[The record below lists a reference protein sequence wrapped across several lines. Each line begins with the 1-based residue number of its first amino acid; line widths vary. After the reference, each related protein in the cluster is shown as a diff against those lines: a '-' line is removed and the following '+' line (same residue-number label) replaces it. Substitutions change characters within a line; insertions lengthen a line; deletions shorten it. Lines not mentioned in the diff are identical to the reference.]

1 MSSTQRLTEYVR
13 TKTPCM
19 MVKYGDGE
27 EQSARGFSGKN
38 CNDTPYTPALAKSVR
53 ESFLYNIQQPNAM
66 VGKWYESKYWEELA
80 STIGAS
86 VPYVDNGTAIFTK
99 YDNPQQICEKV
110 ELYKAI
116 RDSSMRKIY
125 VANEFHHPACP
136 IFRIDHL
143 VEIHRSNWF
152 EQSFDDVLA
161 QTRALMEPGNT
172 LVLLSG
178 GIGAKYLLT
187 ELHRS
192 FPTCLYIDIGSG
204 FDKIVSGIDTR
215 DYFPSDA
222 NLCARMR
229 MLEDPETL

>member
-1 MSSTQRLTEYVR
+1 
-13 TKTPCM
+13 

-27 EQSARGFSGKN
+27 EQSARGCSGKN
-38 CNDTPYTPALAKSVR
+38 CNDTPYTPALARSVR
-53 ESFLYNIQQPNAM
+53 ESFLYNIQQTNSM
-66 VGKWYESKYWEELA
+66 IGKWYDCVGYWEELA

-86 VPYVDNGTAIFTK
+86 IPYVDNGTALFTK
-99 YDNPQQICEKV
+99 YDNPQQIRDKI

-116 RDSSMRKIY
+116 RNSSMRKIY
-125 VANEFHHPACP
+125 VANELHRDACP

-161 QTRALMEPGNT
+161 QTRDLMDPGNT
-172 LVLLSG
+172 LVLVSA
-178 GIGAKYLLT
+178 GIGGKYLIT

-204 FDKIVSGIDTR
+204 FDKIVSGINTR

-222 NLCARMR
+222 DLRARMR